1 MRTNRPVI
9 IVSGIP
15 RSGTSM
21 MMQILQ
27 AGGVEIISDGTRKP
41 DSDNPNGYFEFEK
54 VKELAADNSWIF
66 DARGK
71 AVKIISQHLFSL
83 PNELNYRVFF
93 MLRNLDE
100 ILTSQKTML
109 ENRNTS
115 DAQNDTELRNFF
127 RGHLLQIRKWLA
139 LQPNFE
145 VEYLNY
151 QESIENGETFIN
163 KVIDFLE
170 NDQLDRAAMFQA
182 IDNSLYRQRN
192 SF

>member
-1 MRTNRPVI
+1 M
-9 IVSGIP
+9 SGIP

-41 DSDNPNGYFEFEK
+41 DNDNPNGYFELEK

-66 DARGK
+66 DACGK
-71 AVKIISQHLFSL
+71 AVKIISQHLLSL

-115 DAQNDTELRNFF
+115 DAQNDTELRNLF